1 MSDALVAAFEL
12 LQSEKGISPEVIQEA
27 LESALVSAYKKEY
40 GTSQNVEVTFNK
52 KDGSIAVYQIKDVV
66 EEVENESTEISLADA
81 QETNFAYEIGDKM
94 KFEVTP
100 KDFGRLAASTAKQ
113 VVTQRLREAERSVIY
128 DEYIQYED
136 DLMTGIVERQDDNF
150 VFINLG
156 KVEAVMSKRNQIEG
170 EVYKAHDRIKVY
182 VSNVEDATKGPQVFV
197 SRTHPNLIKRL
208 FEQEVPEIYE
218 GIVEIKSI
226 AREAGDR
233 SKIAVYSY
241 DENVDAVGT
250 CVGPKGTRVQSIV
263 NELNGENMDIVEW
276 DEDPIVFIKN
286 ALNPA
291 DVIDV
296 YIDEENNECT
306 AVVPD
311 MQLSLAIGR
320 RGQNVRLAARLTGY
334 KIDIKAEDE
343 FDPAE
348 FAKEEAEK
356 DIAEDEE
363 VSGISS
369 DVAAEPVIDESDEFF
384 DSIEEMSDEAD
395 PDAYEDTENFF
406 SIFDDQAD
414 PDVPTEREGLETDED
429 TPREAE
435 EVTEEL
441 ADENLDPVVETDL
454 EPAEDPKE
462 AEEYVEDTEP
472 GLVPSEDIEV
482 ESIDD
487 EEVDEDLIGDFESE
501 VDESY
506 EPDTEITREV
516 SEELEEVDEEL
527 KEQDKDEE

>member
-40 GTSQNVEVTFNK
+40 GTSQNVEVEFSTE
-52 KDGSIAVYQIKDVV
+52 DGSIAVYQIKDVV

-81 QETNFAYEIGDKM
+81 KDTNFAYEVGDKM

-128 DEYIQYED
+128 KEYIQYED

-156 KVEAVMSKRNQIEG
+156 KVEAVMSTRNQIDG
-170 EVYKAHDRIKVY
+170 EVYQAHDRIKVY

-208 FEQEVPEIYE
+208 FEQEVPEIFE
-218 GIVEIKSI
+218 GTVEIKSI

-233 SKIAVYSY
+233 SKLAVYSH
-241 DENVDAVGT
+241 DDNVDAVGT

-276 DEDPIVFIKN
+276 DEDPVELIRN

-291 DVIDV
+291 DVV
-296 YIDEENNECT
+296 EVHLDEENHECI

-334 KIDIKAEDE
+334 KIDIKSESD

-348 FAKEEAEK
+348 LAKEEAIE
-356 DIAEDEE
+356 DMEEDEAII
-363 VSGISS
+363 GISS
-369 DVAAEPVIDESDEFF
+369 NVSAESVQDESDEFF
-384 DSIEEMSDEAD
+384 DSIEEMSDEED
-395 PDAYEDTENFF
+395 PDAFEDTEEFF
-406 SIFDDQAD
+406 GIFEDQSD
-414 PDVPTEREGLETDED
+414 SDVPMDTNALEADQD
-429 TPREAE
+429 TPQEDE
-435 EVTEEL
+435 EVTEQL
-441 ADENLDPVVETDL
+441 ENQNLEETQDPDL
-454 EPAEDPKE
+454 EPEDTAEFDKTYE
-462 AEEYVEDTEP
+462 TDTEP
-472 GLVPSEDIEV
+472 DLETIEDSDLE
-482 ESIDD
+482 
-487 EEVDEDLIGDFESE
+487 EDLAAEPES
-501 VDESY
+501 
-506 EPDTEITREV
+506 DTEISREV
-516 SEELEEVDEEL
+516 SEELDEVDAEL
-527 KEQDKDEE
+527 EEQDQNDE